1 MRGSEL
7 LTPGHVK
14 LADVAKAAGVSQGT
28 ASNVFSRP
36 EIVRDEVRERV
47 LGVARKLGYNG
58 PDIKGRLLR
67 AGRVNA
73 IGVAAVE
80 PLSYFFDDPWA
91 RSLMTAI
98 GAVCDASGTGVAL
111 VSANNE
117 QRLAWNINSALV
129 DGFILLC
136 VDGGEKL
143 VDLTRR
149 RQLPFVALALGATE
163 MSVPVIGIDNI
174 NGAAAAAR
182 HLAQMGHRRFAALTT
197 GHSSGP
203 VRAIAPEE
211 IYASLG
217 STPRDRMLG
226 YWQALTEF
234 GVGRD
239 DVPIHT
245 TRNDRQSVN
254 SGLEEIFASPSPPTA
269 ILAMSDRIALFT
281 IQWLV
286 ERGLTVPGDVSVI
299 GFDGIPEAAM
309 IQPGLT
315 TMAQPLNDMARRA
328 VGAILDDNL
337 PKERETLDATL
348 IVRGT
353 TAPPRP

>member
-1 MRGSEL
+1 
-7 LTPGHVK
+7 
-14 LADVAKAAGVSQGT
+14 
-28 ASNVFSRP
+28 
-36 EIVRDEVRERV
+36 
-47 LGVARKLGYNG
+47 
-58 PDIKGRLLR
+58 
-67 AGRVNA
+67 
-73 IGVAAVE
+73 
-80 PLSYFFDDPWA
+80 
-91 RSLMTAI
+91 
-98 GAVCDASGTGVAL
+98 
-111 VSANNE
+111 
-117 QRLAWNINSALV
+117 
-129 DGFILLC
+129 
-136 VDGGEKL
+136 
-143 VDLTRR
+143 
-149 RQLPFVALALGATE
+149 
-163 MSVPVIGIDNI
+163 
-174 NGAAAAAR
+174 
-182 HLAQMGHRRFAALTT
+182 
-197 GHSSGP
+197 
-203 VRAIAPEE
+203 
-211 IYASLG
+211 
-217 STPRDRMLG
+217 MLG

-337 PKERETLDATL
+337 PKERETLDSTL

-353 TAPPRP
+353 TAPPRR